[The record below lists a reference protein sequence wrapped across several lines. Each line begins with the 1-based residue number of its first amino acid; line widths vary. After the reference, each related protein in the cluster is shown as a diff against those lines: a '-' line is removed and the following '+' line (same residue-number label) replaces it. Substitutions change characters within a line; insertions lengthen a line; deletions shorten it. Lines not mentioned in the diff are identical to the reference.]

1 MTDNSKPSDAKDV
14 AETPKVEKA
23 EAEQSKP
30 AAAKATAEPKAA
42 KSGGAKTGLL
52 WFVVLITLA
61 VCAGG
66 AYFVWQLMQKQEN
79 DVLSQEK
86 LLGQTQTAIVD
97 LKDDMRSGLDALKAD
112 DAKAQSGI
120 EKSGQRITLLEKS
133 LEKQER
139 HLRELSYSNRDDWL
153 LAETEYLLR
162 LANQRLLMSKDA
174 AGALAMLEASD
185 KILREIDDVAL
196 HNVRKALAADISKLR
211 AAPKVDIDGT
221 YLRLT
226 AVADQ
231 VSGLKLHEI
240 PDFDTP
246 EVEFSAVENDAD
258 WQAKLGQV
266 WGSVQEGLQK
276 VFVVRQEGESVE
288 AMLPPQDEL
297 YLRQNLRLMLEQ
309 AQLALLSQRSSIY
322 ENSLEKAQRWILQ
335 YFNSDSDQTQ
345 GALNTIAE
353 LKAVEVDPAL
363 PDIAASYR
371 SLKDYMNR
379 GKSPVMVRKPQ
390 AAPAEAVQEKPV
402 APAKEQKAEE
412 AKASAEVK
420 PAQEKA
426 EEKQEAETKPAPE
439 AAAEEA
445 ATQEA

>member
-14 AETPKVEKA
+14 AETSQEVSSTPEVA
-23 EAEQSKP
+23 D
-30 AAAKATAEPKAA
+30 TKAA

-52 WFVVLITLA
+52 WFVLLITLA
-61 VCAGG
+61 ICAGG

-86 LLGQTQTAIVD
+86 MLGQTQTAIVD

-112 DAKAQSGI
+112 GVVTDAKI
-120 EKSGQRITLLEKS
+120 KSGEKRFGLLEKS
-133 LEKQER
+133 VEKQAR

-162 LANQRLLMSKDA
+162 LANQRLLMSKDV

-196 HNVRKALAADISKLR
+196 HNVRKALAADIGKLR
-211 AAPKVDIDGT
+211 AAPKVDVDGT

-240 PDFDTP
+240 PEFETA

-258 WQAKLGQV
+258 WQVKMGQA
-266 WGSVQEGLQK
+266 WSSISEGLQK
-276 VFVVRQEGESVE
+276 VFVVRTEGESVE

-309 AQLALLSQRSSIY
+309 AQLALLSQRASIY
-322 ENSLEKAQRWILQ
+322 SNSLEKSQRWILQ

-353 LKAVEVDPAL
+353 LKAVNVDPAL
-363 PDIAASYR
+363 PDIAVSYR
-371 SLKDYMNR
+371 TLKEYMNR
-379 GKSPVMVRKPQ
+379 GKSPVMVRKSEAAQ
-390 AAPAEAVQEKPV
+390 AQSSEQPAAEVKQQNAAEKVPANPEPIEEKAEAKT
-402 APAKEQKAEE
+402 EE
-412 AKASAEVK
+412 KASAEQ
-420 PAQEKA
+420 AESA
-426 EEKQEAETKPAPE
+426 EEASPATEQTE
-439 AAAEEA
+439 AAA
-445 ATQEA
+445 QEA